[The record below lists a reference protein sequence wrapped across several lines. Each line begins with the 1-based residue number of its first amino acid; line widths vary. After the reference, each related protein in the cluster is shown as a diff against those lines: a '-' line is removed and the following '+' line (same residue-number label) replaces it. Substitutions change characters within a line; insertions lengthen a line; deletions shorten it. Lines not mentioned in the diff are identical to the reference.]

1 MEIHYKT
8 TVWCKIT
15 LPETANKEEII
26 KQLEKG
32 IEPVDL
38 DFEDPLFDSEYETFY
53 ETETLLRPGENS
65 GYSTIELI
73 ENTPNKLGTQ
83 VVWENGH

>member
-8 TVWCKIT
+8 TMWCKIT
-15 LPETANKEEII
+15 LPETVNKEEII

-32 IEPVDL
+32 VEPENL
-38 DFEDPLFDSEYETFY
+38 DFEDPHFVSEYETFY
-53 ETETLLRPGENS
+53 ETETFLTPEENK

-83 VVWENGH
+83 VVWENGQ